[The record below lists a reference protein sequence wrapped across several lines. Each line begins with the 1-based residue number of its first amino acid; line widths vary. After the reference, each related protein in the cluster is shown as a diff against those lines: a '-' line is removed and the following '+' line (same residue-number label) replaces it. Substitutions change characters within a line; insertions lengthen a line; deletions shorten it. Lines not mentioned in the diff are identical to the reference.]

1 MGIDFYLLLFCVLTN
16 IASNVMTV
24 NTLKEIELDL
34 QVLNNLNNKTN
45 ERLDRLINTAM
56 VSVNEIRKNI
66 SDIRDKLD

>member
-56 VSVNEIRKNI
+56 GAINEIRKNI
-66 SDIRDKLD
+66 CDIQDKLD

>member
-56 VSVNEIRKNI
+56 STVNEIRKNI
-66 SDIRDKLD
+66 NNIQDKLD

>member
-16 IASNVMTV
+16 IATNIMTI

-56 VSVNEIRKNI
+56 GAINEIRKNI
-66 SDIRDKLD
+66 NNIQNKLD